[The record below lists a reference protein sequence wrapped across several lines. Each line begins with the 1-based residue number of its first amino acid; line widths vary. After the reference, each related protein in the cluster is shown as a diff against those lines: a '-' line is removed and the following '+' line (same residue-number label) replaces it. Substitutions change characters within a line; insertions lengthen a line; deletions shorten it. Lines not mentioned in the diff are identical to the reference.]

1 MTAARAAQD
10 PRFAMK
16 GKSSEPWKP
25 IVVDRMIE
33 LWVKFS
39 ASQVAAM
46 LNAEFGTNYTRNAV
60 IGKACRDGHRKH
72 RQPSAPKAIKAPRP
86 TKPAPAPRV
95 RLPEQHKPL
104 TAAELERLPRVIIPK
119 EAWVALPGS
128 KPVGLMALT
137 RKTCR
142 WPIDGFGEQHFCGQ
156 HVVETGVY
164 CIVHAERGFNKPSGS
179 VKRFESAAMFAS
191 KR

>member
-1 MTAARAAQD
+1 MRGNASTH
-10 PRFAMK
+10 
-16 GKSSEPWKP
+16 WKP

-46 LNAEFGTNYTRNAV
+46 LNSEFGTSYTRNAV

-72 RQPSAPKAIKAPRP
+72 RPPSAPKAIAAPKP
-86 TKPAPAPRV
+86 TKPAPLPKV
-95 RLPEQHKPL
+95 RIPEQHKPL

-119 EAWVALPGS
+119 DAWNALPGS
-128 KPVGLMALT
+128 RPVGLMALT

-164 CIVHAERGFNKPSGS
+164 CIVHAERGFNKPHNSA
-179 VKRFESAAMFAS
+179 KRFESAAMSAS
-191 KR
+191 RR

>member
-1 MTAARAAQD
+1 MR
-10 PRFAMK
+10 
-16 GKSSEPWKP
+16 GKASTHWKP
-25 IVVDRMIE
+25 IVVDRMHE

-46 LNAEFGTNYTRNAV
+46 LNAEFNTSYTRNAI
-60 IGKACRDGHRKH
+60 IGRACRDDIRKT
-72 RQPSAPKAIKAPRP
+72 RQPSAPKAIAAPTP
-86 TKPAPAPRV
+86 TKPAPAPMV
-95 RLPEQHKPL
+95 RIPEQHKPL

-119 EAWVALPGS
+119 DAWNALPGS
-128 KPVGLMALT
+128 RPVGLMALT

-164 CIVHAERGFNKPSGS
+164 CIVHGERAFNKPHNSA
-179 VKRFESAAMFAS
+179 KRFNDSAMFAS
-191 KR
+191 RR

>member
-1 MTAARAAQD
+1 MR
-10 PRFAMK
+10 
-16 GKSSEPWKP
+16 
-25 IVVDRMIE
+25 E

-46 LNAEFGTNYTRNAV
+46 LNSEFGTSYTRNAV
-60 IGKACRDGHRKH
+60 IGKACRDGYRKN
-72 RQPSAPKAIKAPRP
+72 RPPSAPKAIKAPKP
-86 TKPAPAPRV
+86 TKPAPLPRV

-104 TAAELERLPRVIIPK
+104 TAAELERLPRVIIAK
-119 EAWVALPGS
+119 DVWNALPGS
-128 KPVGLMALT
+128 KPITIMALT

-142 WPIDGFGEQHFCGQ
+142 WPIDGLGEQHFCGQ

-164 CIVHAERGFNKPSGS
+164 CIVHAERGFSKPSGS
-179 VKRFESAAMFAS
+179 AKRFESAAMFAS